1 MKKLLI
7 LALSV
12 LGFILIAAPTA
23 VEYHDVFLNGR
34 MLGRA
39 ARINGIIAIS
49 VADISKAGG
58 GTLNLEEAGLTLTG
72 NTLNVSSRVAD
83 TYKHKTDPQK
93 KAVAGNAAA
102 NITIKA
108 GSHALWGINPR
119 KPQGTIT
126 TRAFKFGNQTRGGV
140 EEWWVP
146 VQDLANA
153 FGGGLLNGNLG
164 PNQPIQLRSSSTGFL
179 IGL

>member
-1 MKKLLI
+1 MKKLLT

-39 ARINGIIAIS
+39 AKINGIIAIS

-58 GTLNLEEAGLTLTG
+58 GALNLEEAGLTLTS
-72 NTLNVSSRVAD
+72 NTLNVSSRVANE
-83 TYKHKTDPQK
+83 YKHKISDPQK
-93 KAVAGNAAA
+93 KVVAGNAV
-102 NITIKA
+102 IK
-108 GSHALWGINPR
+108 GESHALWRINPL

-164 PNQPIQLRSSSTGFL
+164 PNQPIQLRSTSTGIL